1 MRISLI
7 ASAFVGIAAISSS
20 IAVSG
25 NVAKRAAST
34 EPLHL
39 TLANELVDGILA
51 QADNGVTTDATGTL
65 TNRYGGAVGS
75 YYITFAE
82 PDVEGSVYSN
92 FTRCA
97 PFLTQLFKAAYG
109 WTPPKAIGN
118 SPDPKKYYN
127 SIVSSANGFSSRAK
141 FSDWQPGDILA
152 SPYYDDSSNIGH
164 VMLML
169 NAEEISYDPATETRE
184 YAVLVLDSSSG
195 KHTSDTRVLYPALKD
210 GVGRGVIKVKTVQDQ
225 PTQWAWKVTSS
236 YYNAA
241 DRPLAVGK
249 INQ

>member
-1 MRISLI
+1 MRTSLI
-7 ASAFVGIAAISSS
+7 ASAFVAIAAISSS

-25 NVAKRAAST
+25 NGGKKAT
-34 EPLHL
+34 NTDPLHL
-39 TLANELVDGILA
+39 TMANELVDGILT
-51 QADNGVTTDATGTL
+51 QAANGVTEDASGTL

-75 YYITFAE
+75 YYITFADA
-82 PDVEGSVYSN
+82 DVEESMYSN

-109 WTPPKAIGN
+109 WAPPKAIGN

-169 NAEEISYDPATETRE
+169 GAEELSYDPATETRE

-225 PTQWAWKVTSS
+225 LTQWAWKVTAS
-236 YYNAA
+236 YYSGT
-241 DRPLAVGK
+241 DRPLAIGK